1 MKNIIQKGE
10 FDKWALLSATPYPSM
25 FKLYHIEKS
34 KVNVSLQ
41 KNFYQNNKLNIV
53 NKTYIIPPIISAKT
67 PKINIWKNK

>member
-1 MKNIIQKGE
+1 
-10 FDKWALLSATPYPSM
+10 M